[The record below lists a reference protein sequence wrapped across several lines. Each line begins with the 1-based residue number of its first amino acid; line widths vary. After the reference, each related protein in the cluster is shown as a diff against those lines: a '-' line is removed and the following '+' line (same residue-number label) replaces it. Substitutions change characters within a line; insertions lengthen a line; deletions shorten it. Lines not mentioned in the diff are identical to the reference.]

1 MILYRLALSDD
12 VWPAAYRK
20 VMFFSHGFKRG
31 LWSLQPKDG
40 GMKRVLFWM
49 RGSVEWNVNGKKKS
63 CVCEHSTYLSNKS
76 GTGCN
81 SIEVSLSPLNACEM
95 QPLTTFLTSKAVK
108 SDTVLTSTTLFLTDF
123 STCHDS
129 SSSEEKRVC
138 LHRCLLR
145 RHRLRATHR
154 ATRSGWSTQSA
165 LGCSEPQQRCR
176 LKTSVQNFAAQLRP
190 APRTIGAP
198 IPLGQHATR
207 TTAVAMSARR
217 RTARHV
223 LDG

>member
-1 MILYRLALSDD
+1 MTW
-12 VWPAAYRK
+12 WPAAYRK

-31 LWSLQPKDG
+31 LWSLQPKGG

-49 RGSVEWNVNGKKKS
+49 RGSVEWNVNKKKKKV
-63 CVCEHSTYLSNKS
+63 CVCEHSTYLSHKP

-123 STCHDS
+123 STGLDQMVS
-129 SSSEEKRVC
+129 LPLGSSEEKREC

>member
-1 MILYRLALSDD
+1 MTW
-12 VWPAAYRK
+12 WPAAYRK

-49 RGSVEWNVNGKKKS
+49 RGSVEWNVRRKKK
-63 CVCEHSTYLSNKS
+63 CVCEHSTYLSHKP

-123 STCHDS
+123 SQVLIKWCHCHWGHLK
-129 SSSEEKRVC
+129 KRENVC
-138 LHRCLLR
+138 TAACC
-145 RHRLRATHR
+145 
-154 ATRSGWSTQSA
+154 G
-165 LGCSEPQQRCR
+165 GIPCVQRIE
-176 LKTSVQNFAAQLRP
+176 LP
-190 APRTIGAP
+190 E
-198 IPLGQHATR
+198 
-207 TTAVAMSARR
+207 AVGRR
-217 RTARHV
+217 RV
-223 LDG
+223 LWVAASPSSDVV